1 MANVYYPQY
10 DPHSLYAKQA
20 SMEKYANPLMLSYLF
35 QNVPMLREQYDKAS
49 PIGKT
54 LMDPIGTVTANIG
67 TETNR
72 IRNAKGFSNTIKALF
87 GFGGTPQKGSPA
99 TRLFEPNSSYPQNA
113 RLNATPLF
121 MR

>member
-20 SMEKYANPLMLSYLF
+20 SMQKYANPLMLSYLM
-35 QNVPMLREQYDKAS
+35 QNNPTLRAQYESASDVGKA
-49 PIGKT
+49 
-54 LMDPIGTVTANIG
+54 LMDPIGTATANIG
-67 TETNR
+67 TSVNK
-72 IRNAKGFSNTIKALF
+72 IRNAKGFTNTIKALF
-87 GFGGTPQKGSPA
+87 GFGDTTQKGIPA
-99 TRLFEPNSSYPQNA
+99 TRLFASNSSYPQDA